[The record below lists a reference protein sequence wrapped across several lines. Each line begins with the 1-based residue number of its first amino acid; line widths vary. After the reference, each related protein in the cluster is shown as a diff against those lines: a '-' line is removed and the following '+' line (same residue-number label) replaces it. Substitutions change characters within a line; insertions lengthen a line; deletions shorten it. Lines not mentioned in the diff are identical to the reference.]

1 MKRKHE
7 DEQYCLGA
15 DMVNQE
21 ISTLTSFTP
30 SSHHIAS
37 THTDSIDIASIHI
50 TSTDLNPTHIVSS
63 HTGTNSPN
71 DMASSSSTTPIIS

>member
-15 DMVNQE
+15 DLVNQE

-30 SSHHIAS
+30 SHHIAS
-37 THTDSIDIASIHI
+37 THTDSTEIASIHI
-50 TSTDLNPTHIVSS
+50 ASTDLNPTHIVSS
-63 HTGTNSPN
+63 HTGTNSPS
-71 DMASSSSTTPIIS
+71 DMSSSSSTTPIIS